1 MAPSDR
7 HPSTHRGAP
16 TAPSN
21 ARSRTASAASWRRVL
36 PAPDTMFALFAL
48 AAALVVFADFAAT
61 F

>member
-7 HPSTHRGAP
+7 HPTTHRGAP
-16 TAPSN
+16 PSSPR
-21 ARSRTASAASWRRVL
+21 RSGSASAASWRRVL
-36 PAPDTMFALFAL
+36 PAADTMFALFAL